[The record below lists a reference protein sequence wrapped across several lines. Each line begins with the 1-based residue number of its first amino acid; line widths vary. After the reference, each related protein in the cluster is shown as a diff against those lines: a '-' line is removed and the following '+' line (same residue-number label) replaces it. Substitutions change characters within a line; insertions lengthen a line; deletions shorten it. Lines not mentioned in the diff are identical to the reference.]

1 MAFVN
6 ERIPKNERREFQ
18 VSKYQKITPFT
29 WTIDRERDIF
39 LFECGSNWDEPSE
52 IEFIYVWKN
61 IRFDIILKKETYS
74 PNIVKWSISD
84 FIIPDEY
91 KCKEEII
98 LENLRE
104 AMKVYGFSGYE
115 YNNSRTAEVV
125 VNF

>member
-29 WTIDRERDIF
+29 WTIDRERNIF
-39 LFECGSNWDEPSE
+39 LFECGYH
-52 IEFIYVWKN
+52 IETAETEFRFVWEGKV
-61 IRFDIILKKETYS
+61 FKVVLKKDTFM

-125 VNF
+125 INF